1 MVEGVRTGSA
11 IGGVVP
17 AREAARGA
25 GGGFVVDSGVRPLS
39 RNAGLSGAALIGMDS
54 MLALQAVDEAQE
66 RDRRARKKGTAMLAA
81 LSDLQRA
88 LTASEDPGQALRL
101 LRDLTTEPGDGAADP
116 VLGAILRAVTLRAR
130 VEIARRELIRESVS
144 KR

>member
-1 MVEGVRTGSA
+1 MVEGVRPGGT

-17 AREAARGA
+17 AREAPRGA
-25 GGGFVVDSGVRPLS
+25 GGRFAVESGVRPLA

-81 LSDLQRA
+81 LSDLQRT
-88 LTASEDPGQALRL
+88 LIASEDPGQALRS
-101 LRDLTTEPGDGAADP
+101 LRDLTTEPGEDAADP
-116 VLGAILRAVTLRAR
+116 ELGAILRAVTLRAR
-130 VEIARRELIRESVS
+130 VEIARREMIRETVA